1 MLLQAGS
8 FCTSNLSS
16 GTTLG
21 ALQQRCPFALQ
32 QYFMIRKVGSKHL
45 MMNILAAVHF
55 VQYFSFA
62 VIMSEIKPT
71 AHKSITARHF
81 PDEDFCEADRSLKE
95 IIRWLTLN
103 WNIMDCINAIIL
115 CVMFG
120 AWIHKLWRTI
130 FWEDSGLS
138 GKRTT
143 LWFVVSLHVPWQK
156 ILHTALAFMFL
167 GLRQTAG

>member
-103 WNIMDCINAIIL
+103 
-115 CVMFG
+115 
-120 AWIHKLWRTI
+120 
-130 FWEDSGLS
+130 
-138 GKRTT
+138 
-143 LWFVVSLHVPWQK
+143 
-156 ILHTALAFMFL
+156 
-167 GLRQTAG
+167 